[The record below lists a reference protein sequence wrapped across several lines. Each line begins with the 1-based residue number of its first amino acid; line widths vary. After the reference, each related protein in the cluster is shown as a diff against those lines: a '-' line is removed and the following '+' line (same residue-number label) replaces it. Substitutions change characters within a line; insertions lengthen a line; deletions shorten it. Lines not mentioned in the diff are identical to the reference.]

1 MQLNA
6 HLGLAFATAP
16 DLLILNL
23 TLHTSNSSVH
33 YAKGTQSPL
42 TGLLQLVGIW
52 FQGLLTPL
60 TGVLFTFPSRYWFTI
75 GHQRVFS
82 LRRWSSQ
89 IHTDFQV
96 DCATWVLTEHLLDF
110 VYGTIT
116 LYGFTSQ
123 RIRLSKRTFPQPTSE
138 SAMSVPLP
146 PLHNALTLTCN
157 RFRLFPLRSPLLG
170 ESFLLSFPVVTKMFQ
185 FATLS
190 LKSVRA

>member
-1 MQLNA
+1 VQLNA
-6 HLGLAFATAP
+6 QLGLAFATAP
-16 DLLILNL
+16 DFRILNL

-42 TGLLQLVGIW
+42 TGLLQLVSIW

-75 GHQRVFS
+75 GYQRVFS

-110 VYGTIT
+110 VYGSIT
-116 LYGFTSQ
+116 LYGYTSQ
-123 RIRLSKRTFPQPTSE
+123 SIRLSKRTFPQPTSE
-138 SAMSVPLP
+138 SAMLVPLP

-157 RFRLFPLRSPLLG
+157 EFGLFPLRSPLLG